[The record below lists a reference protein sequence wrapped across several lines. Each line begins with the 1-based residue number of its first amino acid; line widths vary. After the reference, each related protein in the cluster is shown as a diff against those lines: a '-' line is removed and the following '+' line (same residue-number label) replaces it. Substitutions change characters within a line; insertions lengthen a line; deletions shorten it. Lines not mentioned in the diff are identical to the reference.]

1 MDMQEEEEEEQRRAL
16 PRLSTVVGIL
26 VPLHHLGATV
36 ATPRTGMEIDPLQL
50 STGHLVRRQQLQL
63 HGIISEESSI
73 PRSRWSYQ

>member
-50 STGHLVRRQQLQL
+50 STGHLVRR
-63 HGIISEESSI
+63 
-73 PRSRWSYQ
+73 